1 MFLKTHE
8 LLNHMHLLENRY
20 NNDFPLKTRASL
32 GAGELNCLYSS
43 IMF

>member
-20 NNDFPLKTRASL
+20 NPLKTRASL
-32 GAGELNCLYSS
+32 GAGELNCLYPS